1 MRSIWNG
8 AISFGLVSIPIK
20 LNATESHSVSFRQI
34 HTEDGGRIRYRK
46 VCELEDRE
54 VTQAEIGKAYE
65 DADGSMIPITDEDL
79 LPIPTARTIEIVAF
93 VPEDRID
100 PLQMG
105 SAYYLAASGAPAAK
119 PYTLLREALKRSN
132 RVAIAK
138 FALRGRERLGM
149 LRVVGDAIAMHGLLW
164 PDEVRAPEGVAPEA
178 DVTVR
183 DQELDLAD
191 ALMDTLG
198 EIDLDDLHDEYREA
212 VEEVVAAKA
221 AGQRPPEVRE
231 EAAPGK
237 VLDLMAA
244 LESSVRAAR
253 ESRDGEGA
261 GPAEEAEVRS
271 LPQRKTSS
279 RRAPKETGGKKST
292 STAKKTAA
300 VEGAAEEV
308 DREVGGVC
316 GVREEDGGQEYRQE
330 GHGEE
335 RRQERRQDH
344 GQEHRQQVRLLP
356 QAQRLTSAVP
366 LTPAGGVDARP
377 GLQLTVQGDA
387 DDRGIADGAGS
398 KTAGLAAG
406 DFAGE
411 TEAGASEAGV
421 GTAGSPPGAARWSS
435 RPVRRPGW
443 PDRWTAATTRSGRGR
458 RRWPRRPPGRSAAAG
473 PGRPAR
479 ASAVRPTLL
488 LPAPRLADG
497 AATAARVT
505 GVTRVI
511 RGGLRRSPSG
521 DPVACGGFPGAEARM
536 ARSSSSRQPPDVLGH
551 VRHAVRPARCVR
563 AARSRS
569 GQRPR
574 SCPPV
579 VGPGRTRAGG
589 GVGPPTTGSGAGW
602 SWPGGLRRPP
612 PSENVRDRSGSFPA
626 PPVVTGS

>member
-20 LNATESHSVSFRQI
+20 LVNATESHAVSFRQI

-79 LPIPTARTIEIVAF
+79 SQLPIPTARTIEIVAF

-164 PDEVRAPEGVAPEA
+164 PDEVRAPEGVAPEGG
-178 DVTVR
+178 VTVR

-221 AGQRPPEVRE
+221 AGERPPEARE

-244 LESSVRAAR
+244 LENSVRAAR
-253 ESRDGEGA
+253 ESRDGEEA

-292 STAKKTAA
+292 STAAKKTAA
-300 VEGAAEEV
+300 KKAE
-308 DREVGGVC
+308 
-316 GVREEDGGQEYRQE
+316 
-330 GHGEE
+330 
-335 RRQERRQDH
+335 
-344 GQEHRQQVRLLP
+344 P
-356 QAQRLTSAVP
+356 KKS
-366 LTPAGGVDARP
+366 
-377 GLQLTVQGDA
+377 
-387 DDRGIADGAGS
+387 
-398 KTAGLAAG
+398 TAK
-406 DFAGE
+406 
-411 TEAGASEAGV
+411 S
-421 GTAGSPPGAARWSS
+421 GTA
-435 RPVRRPGW
+435 
-443 PDRWTAATTRSGRGR
+443 RST
-458 RRWPRRPPGRSAAAG
+458 S
-473 PGRPAR
+473 
-479 ASAVRPTLL
+479 T
-488 LPAPRLADG
+488 
-497 AATAARVT
+497 
-505 GVTRVI
+505 
-511 RGGLRRSPSG
+511 
-521 DPVACGGFPGAEARM
+521 
-536 ARSSSSRQPPDVLGH
+536 SSSRAGS
-551 VRHAVRPARCVR
+551 ASASASAKKT
-563 AARSRS
+563 AAKGTAKKAAGRSTAKETAKSTGRS
-569 GQRPR
+569 TAKKTASRRR
-574 SCPPV
+574 S
-579 VGPGRTRAGG
+579 A
-589 GVGPPTTGSGAGW
+589 
-602 SWPGGLRRPP
+602 
-612 PSENVRDRSGSFPA
+612 
-626 PPVVTGS
+626 